1 MLSQSVHKVP
11 DMKFHILILLFCLL
25 TISCTPP
32 PAKDVYK
39 QQFYVFG
46 TLVGLSLWGVPQPQ
60 AAEVA
65 NQIAKDLQ
73 SMHDRWHAWHPSPLV
88 DLNQAIAQGKPI
100 TVSDTSILE
109 LLKLSQPLY
118 QQTDGLFNP
127 AIGQLIALW
136 GFHQDELPVGAPP
149 SPEQIQRFVALN
161 PTMNDITIENNVV
174 SSKNPAVQFDFGGL
188 KGYAVDLVIE
198 KLKQLGISNAIINA
212 GGNLKAIGRKGKEA
226 WQIGIRQPRGEGV
239 LAAIQI
245 HGEESVMTSGD
256 YERYRE
262 YEGRRYSHILDPR
275 SGTPAQQFTSVTV
288 IHQNGVLADVAAKAL
303 TIAGLDGWYKIAQQ
317 LGVKLVMLVDNEGTV
332 YLSPEMAE
340 RVEFQPRKEPKIKLT
355 LPL

>member
-1 MLSQSVHKVP
+1 
-11 DMKFHILILLFCLL
+11 MKFRVVVLLLSFILM
-25 TISCTPP
+25 SCSPP
-32 PAKDVYK
+32 PAQDVYK

-46 TLVGLSLWGVPQPQ
+46 TLVGLSLWDVPQPQ
-60 AAEVA
+60 AAEIA
-65 NQIAKDLQ
+65 NQIAADLQ
-73 SMHDRWHAWHPSPLV
+73 SMHNRWHAWHPSPLV
-88 DLNQAIAQGKPI
+88 DLNQAIAQGKPA
-100 TVSDTSILE
+100 VVQDASIIE
-109 LLKLSQPLY
+109 LLKLSQQY
-118 QQTDGLFNP
+118 YKQTEGLFNP
-127 AIGQLIALW
+127 TIGQLIELW

-149 SPEQIQRFVALN
+149 SAAQIQQLVALH
-161 PTMNDITIENNVV
+161 PTMDDITIENNVV
-174 SSKNPAVQFDFGGL
+174 SSKNRAVQLDFGGL

-198 KLKQLGISNAIINA
+198 KLKQLGINNAIINA

-239 LAAIQI
+239 LAAIQTQ
-245 HGEESVMTSGD
+245 GEESVMTSGD

-262 YEGRRYSHILDPR
+262 YEGRHYSHIIDPR
-275 SGTPAQQFTSVTV
+275 TGISAQQFISVTV

-317 LGVKLVMLVDNEGTV
+317 MGVKLVMLVDTEGTV

-340 RVEFQPRKEPKIKLT
+340 RVTFQPHKEPKVKLT